1 MSPTAP
7 SAAPTTSSPAG
18 AGAPTLPP
26 WADELRS
33 RYLSGEASMF
43 LVHGNLRDLHPWV
56 AEGGVTAWLSLRELL
71 ERFFAR
77 SKEIVVSYNLS
88 EGLRCPDRA
97 TEKRLATL
105 INTKRA
111 LRGLSPLGALPRSPD
126 EVLPLL
132 EELIT
137 DPRQTCAVI
146 FDYVETVVPMGELG
160 FMSEADKANLVALQ
174 RWSSDPALLDSDN
187 IVVLCAEN
195 LSDVHRRV
203 LSSPQLATVNVALPD
218 EAARLRFLGSID
230 RQGISAEV
238 SDEQLAKVTAGLSLV
253 QIRGLFRQARQSGEP
268 ITFRAVAR
276 RKKRIIEQE
285 CHGLVEFVD
294 AGHGFAEV
302 GGMDRLKEDLLR
314 VAKAIKDGHRARVPM
329 GIIFVGPMGTG
340 KTFLAEAF
348 AAESGLTCLKFKNF
362 REKWVGSTEGNLE
375 KILQVVDGLGYV
387 LLIIDE
393 ADRSMGSATDG
404 DGGTS
409 SRVIAR
415 LKEFMSDTS
424 HRGRVV
430 ILMMTNRP
438 DKLDADLKRPGRF
451 DLKIPFFHPEAPTE
465 REKILRAVARRHQ
478 IGLPDELSVEPAAEA
493 TAGYSSAELESVM
506 LAAGAAAA
514 EAGRSALLQ
523 ADLDGAVLDVIP
535 SRDTR
540 MLELMEM
547 LAVFEASARRMLPDR
562 FQALSTEEVHRRIDQ
577 LRMILGPRA

>member
-1 MSPTAP
+1 M
-7 SAAPTTSSPAG
+7 SAAPT
-18 AGAPTLPP
+18 LPG
-26 WADELRS
+26 WLEELRA

-43 LVHGNLRDLHPWV
+43 IVHGNLRDLHPY
-56 AEGGVTAWLSLRELL
+56 AGDDGVLAYLPLRELL

-77 SKEIVVSYNLS
+77 SRDVVVSYNVS
-88 EGLRCPDRA
+88 EGVKCPDRA
-97 TEKRLATL
+97 FDKRLRAV
-105 INTKRA
+105 ISVGMA
-111 LRGLSPLGALPRSPD
+111 LRGEGALGAWPTAPGD
-126 EVLPLL
+126 VLPLL
-132 EELIT
+132 EGLLT
-137 DPRQTCAVI
+137 NAAQTSAVI
-146 FDYVETVVPMGELG
+146 LDYVEAIVPMGDLG
-160 FMSEADKANLVALQ
+160 FMGEQDKANLVALQ
-174 RWSSDPALLDSDN
+174 RWSSAPALLDSDN

-195 LSDVHRRV
+195 LTDVHRRV
-203 LSSPQLATVNVALPD
+203 LSSPQLATVNVTLPD
-218 EAARLRFLGSID
+218 EAARRAFLAQVD
-230 RQGISAEV
+230 REGARSEV

-253 QIRGLFRQARQSGEP
+253 QIRGIFRQARQSAEP
-268 ITFRAVAR
+268 ITFRTVAR
-276 RKKRIIEQE
+276 RKKRVIEQE

-294 AGHGFAEV
+294 PNHGFADV
-302 GGMDRLKEDLLR
+302 GGMDRLKDDLMR
-314 VAKAIKDGHRARVPM
+314 VAKAIKDGHKARVPM

-340 KTFLAEAF
+340 KTFMAEAF

-393 ADRSMGSATDG
+393 ADRSMGSASDG

-451 DLKIPFFHPEAPTE
+451 DLKVPFFHPEAHSE
-465 REKILRAVARRHQ
+465 RVAVLAAVARRNQ
-478 IGLPDELSVEPAAEA
+478 LVLAAGADFERA
-493 TAGYSSAELESVM
+493 AVDTEGYSAAELESVV
-506 LAAGAAAA
+506 LAASARAA
-514 EAGRSALLQ
+514 EASHALLEQ
-523 ADLDGAVLDVIP
+523 ADIDEAVADVIP

-547 LAVFEASARRMLPDR
+547 LAVFEASARRMLPER
-562 FQALSTEEVHRRIDQ
+562 FQGMSTDEVHARIDH
-577 LRMILGPRA
+577 LRVILGPRA